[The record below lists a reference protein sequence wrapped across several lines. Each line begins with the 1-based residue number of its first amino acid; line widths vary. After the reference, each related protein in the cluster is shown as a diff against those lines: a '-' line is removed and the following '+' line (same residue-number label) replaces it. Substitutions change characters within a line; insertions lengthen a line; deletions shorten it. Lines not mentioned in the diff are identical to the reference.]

1 MPVIKKEYPCGCCIG
16 IAVVRNRMR
25 STGILNQ
32 CKTCTDAIMQARLD
46 IIFAEIKED
55 PKASKYLL
63 ALDSAL

>member
-1 MPVIKKEYPCGCCIG
+1 
-16 IAVVRNRMR
+16 
-25 STGILNQ
+25 
-32 CKTCTDAIMQARLD
+32 MQARLD